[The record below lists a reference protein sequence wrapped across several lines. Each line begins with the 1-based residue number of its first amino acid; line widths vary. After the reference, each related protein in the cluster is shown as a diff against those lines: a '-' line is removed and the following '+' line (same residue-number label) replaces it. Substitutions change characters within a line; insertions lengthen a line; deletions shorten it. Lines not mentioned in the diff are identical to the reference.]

1 MILFRRVPRIDRL
14 RPISNRFKL
23 QQREDMPKKSSKKA
37 KSQRS
42 RERNLLA
49 KVHLNAAGIDV
60 GANEHWVAVP
70 EDRDPY
76 PVRRFGVFTS
86 ELIVLCNWLKQCQIE
101 TVAMESTGVYW
112 IALFQVLERNG
123 FEVRLVNAS
132 HVKNVPG
139 RKTDVVDCQW
149 LQQLHTF
156 GLLRGSF
163 RPEAAMCVARSYLRL
178 RDTLTKDSNSLVQ
191 RMQKALT
198 EMNVQIHRVIS
209 DITGLTGMSILRAII
224 AGERDCVKLAQLK
237 HPQIKSSTE
246 VLAKALEGDYCQ
258 EHLFAL
264 QTALELYDS
273 LQLKILGC
281 DKRIEEAFKAFEA
294 KVSLPAPDLSRLR
307 SAEKRR
313 EARQRHHLEQI
324 TGADLTTLPGLEL
337 LAVQRILSEIGR
349 DMTRWPTEKHFCRW
363 LGVAPDKRVSGGK
376 PLPSKPRKNANRA
389 AAALRLAAQSAM
401 QSKTAIGA
409 FIRRIKSRL
418 GAPTAIN
425 AGAHKLARLLYRMLK
440 FGKAYVEVGQ
450 QAYEKLF
457 KERILRNLQRKAR
470 DLGFQITPIPS
481 Q

>member
-1 MILFRRVPRIDRL
+1 MAK
-14 RPISNRFKL
+14 N
-23 QQREDMPKKSSKKA
+23 SSKKA

-42 RERNLLA
+42 RERALLQ

-60 GANEHWVAVP
+60 GADAHWVAVP
-70 EDRDPY
+70 EDRDPQ

-86 ELIVLCNWLKQCQIE
+86 DLVLLCHWLKSCQIE
-101 TVAMESTGVYW
+101 TIVMESTGVYW
-112 IALFQVLERNG
+112 IALFQVLERHG

-139 RKTDVVDCQW
+139 RKTDVLDCQW

-209 DITGLTGMSILRAII
+209 DITGLTGMSILRAIL
-224 AGERDCVKLAQLK
+224 AGERNCVKLAQLR
-237 HPQIKSSTE
+237 HPQIKSSSE
-246 VLAKALEGDYCQ
+246 VLAKALEGDYCP

-273 LQLKILGC
+273 LQLKMLEC
-281 DKRIEEAFKAFEA
+281 DQRIEETFQGFEA
-294 KVSLPAPDLSRLR
+294 KISLPAPDLSRLR

-313 EARQRHHLEQI
+313 DAHRRHRLQEL
-324 TGADLTTLPGLEL
+324 TGADLTALPGLDL
-337 LAVQRILSEIGR
+337 LAVERILSEIGR

-363 LGVAPDKRVSGGK
+363 LGVAPDNRISGGR

-401 QSKTAIGA
+401 QSKSALGA

-440 FGKAYVEVGQ
+440 FGTAYVEAGQ
-450 QAYEKLF
+450 HAYEKLF
-457 KERILRNLQRKAR
+457 KERMLRNLQRKAR
-470 DLGFQITPIPS
+470 DLGFEITPIPS
-481 Q
+481 PR